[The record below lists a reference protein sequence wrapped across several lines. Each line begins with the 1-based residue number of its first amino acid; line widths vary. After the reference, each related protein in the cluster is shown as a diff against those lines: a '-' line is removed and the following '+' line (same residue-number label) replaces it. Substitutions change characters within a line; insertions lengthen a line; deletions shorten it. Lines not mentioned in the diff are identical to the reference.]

1 MNTSHTPIQEDKD
14 IKLFLNVGKL
24 EGYSYLVLLFVAMPL
39 KYLLNLPLAV
49 KYTGTLHGVLFVA
62 FIFTILVLFSKKNIQ
77 FYTIHQG
84 SHSVF
89 DSVWHLL
96 FKAFTQ
102 LVALFVCIF

>member
-62 FIFTILVLFSKKNIQ
+62 FIFTILVLFSKKTFTITQ
-77 FYTIHQG
+77 SIKALILSLIPFGTFYLKR
-84 SHSVF
+84 
-89 DSVWHLL
+89 LL
-96 FKAFTQ
+96 N
-102 LVALFVCIF
+102 